1 MPCPM
6 RSSPL
11 RFTDLVSRRVGI
23 WGVGTEGRA
32 TLQKLKSLGVV
43 PAAVVDDAP
52 PGPGV
57 LATGAGGLEALS
69 ACDVVVKSPGISRY
83 ADAVGQLEGAGVA
96 VVGGMGLWLEEM
108 GPERVV
114 GVTGTKGKS
123 TTTALAGHLAKG
135 LGVRCFVG
143 GNIGQVPWGPAEESD
158 TDLWVVEVS
167 SYQVTDLW
175 SSPAVAAVTSLHPD
189 HLDWHGSVDNYY
201 KDKLA
206 LCHRRGG
213 RVTVANGTDERLR
226 ERSALLGPSTRWVEP
241 VESATWTA
249 KLGLR
254 GAHNLTNALIAA
266 ACLEEM
272 GVAGA
277 TDPVLLARA
286 AEGFRPLPHR
296 LETVAERGGVEFVDD
311 SLSTNVLPTIAAA
324 KVFEGRPLAL
334 LVGGYDRGIDY
345 APLGEYLSLRPAPTL
360 VLTLPE
366 SGERARQALT
376 ERGCQAV
383 ACADID
389 EAVRQA
395 AAWAPAGGVVL
406 LSPAAPSYGVYAN
419 YEQRAAAFRAA
430 IKSLGPE
437 GEGPMRRA
445 PANRRAR
452 PANRGA

>member
-1 MPCPM
+1 
-6 RSSPL
+6 
-11 RFTDLVSRRVGI
+11 
-23 WGVGTEGRA
+23 
-32 TLQKLKSLGVV
+32 
-43 PAAVVDDAP
+43 
-52 PGPGV
+52 
-57 LATGAGGLEALS
+57 
-69 ACDVVVKSPGISRY
+69 
-83 ADAVGQLEGAGVA
+83 
-96 VVGGMGLWLEEM
+96 
-108 GPERVV
+108 
-114 GVTGTKGKS
+114 
-123 TTTALAGHLAKG
+123 
-135 LGVRCFVG
+135 
-143 GNIGQVPWGPAEESD
+143 
-158 TDLWVVEVS
+158 
-167 SYQVTDLW
+167 
-175 SSPAVAAVTSLHPD
+175 
-189 HLDWHGSVDNYY
+189 
-201 KDKLA
+201 
-206 LCHRRGG
+206 
-213 RVTVANGTDERLR
+213 
-226 ERSALLGPSTRWVEP
+226 VEP

-324 KVFEGRPLAL
+324 EVFEGRPLAL

-389 EAVRQA
+389 EAVRRA

-419 YEQRAAAFRAA
+419 YEQRGAAFRAA
-430 IKSLGPE
+430 IKSLGPSW
-437 GEGPMRRA
+437 GRRA
-445 PANRRAR
+445 
-452 PANRGA
+452 